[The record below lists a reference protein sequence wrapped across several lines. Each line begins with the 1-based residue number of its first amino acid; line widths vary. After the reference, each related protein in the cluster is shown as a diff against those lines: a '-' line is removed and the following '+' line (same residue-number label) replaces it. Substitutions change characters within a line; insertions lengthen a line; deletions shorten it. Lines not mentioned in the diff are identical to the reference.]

1 MNNQTS
7 KFNQNSININIWTP
21 SFFEAKGGIQVYSVF
36 LLNAIQQIIANGK
49 YKLFIKHDSK
59 IPVNSSCPS
68 TKYIVAGKAP
78 LRLRTVVFSMQLIL
92 GAIRQKPDLIISTHL
107 NFTPVAHLLKT
118 LLGIPYYTVAHGI
131 EAWNIENSQLKLALK
146 NADKILAVSHY
157 TRDKLIKEQNLD
169 PENILVL
176 PNTFDHQRFKIAPK
190 PDYLLQKYQL
200 KSETKIILT
209 VARLSASEQ
218 YKGFDQIIQSLPQI
232 IAKIPNVHYI
242 IVGKGDDRPRIE
254 KLVKDLKLENYVTLA
269 GFIPDEELCDYYNLC
284 DLFAMPSKGEGFG
297 IVYLEAMA
305 CGKPCLGG
313 NQDAAIDAL
322 CGGTMGALVNP
333 DSENEIAQAI
343 VDVLQVSYPLPIL
356 YQPELLREKI
366 IKIYGFDKFKE
377 RLSVIL
383 SHDLSPESI

>member
-1 MNNQTS
+1 VNNQTS

>member
-1 MNNQTS
+1 VNNQTS
-7 KFNQNSININIWTP
+7 KFNQNTTNITIWAP
-21 SFFEAKGGIQVYSVF
+21 NFFEAKGGIQVYSVF
-36 LLNAIQQIIANGK
+36 LFNAIQQIIANGK

-59 IPVNSSCPS
+59 IPVNFSCPS

-131 EAWNIENSQLKLALK
+131 EAWNIENYQLKLALK

-254 KLVKDLKLENYVTLA
+254 KLIKGLKLENYVTLA

-322 CGGTMGALVNP
+322 CGGKIGALVSPN
-333 DSENEIAQAI
+333 NIGEIAQTI
-343 VDVLQVSYPLPIL
+343 TKILQGSHPLPIL
-356 YQPELLREKI
+356 YEPELLREKVI
-366 IKIYGFDKFKE
+366 EIYGFDKFKE
-377 RLSVIL
+377 KLAVIL
-383 SHDLSPESI
+383 FRLFSLE

>member
-366 IKIYGFDKFKE
+366 IKIYGFHKFKE